1 MQNEKRTNGK
11 KSRKPL
17 AVLLAVALLVV
28 CAVGGTMAWLT
39 SSPGAVTNS
48 FTIGNINIE
57 LKETPADYKMIP
69 GHTIDK
75 DPVVTVKAGS
85 EDCYVFVE
93 VTEECGV
100 NGKTFGNYIQYSVNL
115 KDSAG
120 NGNFQALGNPYPNV
134 YYCVAKDIKA
144 DRPIKILGG
153 GNYTYDKINYKWS
166 EQQVLTCPEVTKE
179 MMEAAVEKD
188 NNGDAVGSKV
198 KLTFT
203 AYAVQYLKDNE
214 KPFTPEEAWALVKPS
229 GT

>member
-1 MQNEKRTNGK
+1 MQNEKRSNDKRTM
-11 KSRKPL
+11 KPL
-17 AVLLAVALLVV
+17 AVVLAVALLVI
-28 CAVGGTMAWLT
+28 CAVGGTLAWLT
-39 SSPGAVTNS
+39 SSPDPITNT
-48 FTIGNINIE
+48 FTIGNVKIE
-57 LKETPADYKMIP
+57 LDETDAEYKMVP
-69 GHTIDK
+69 GHTINK

-100 NGKTFGNYIQYSVNL
+100 TGKSFGDYIKYSVNL

-120 NGNFQALGNPYPNV
+120 NGNFQALGNSYPNV
-134 YYCVAKDIKA
+134 YYCVAEDIKA

-153 GNYTYDKINYKWS
+153 GNYLYENINYKWS
-166 EQQVLTCPEVTKE
+166 EQQVLTRPEVTKE
-179 MMEAAVEKD
+179 MMEAAISQ
-188 NNGDAVGSKV
+188 DASGKTVGSKV

>member
-17 AVLLAVALLVV
+17 AVLLAVALLAV

-57 LKETPADYKMIP
+57 LTEKTTDYKMIP

-93 VTEECGV
+93 VTEERGV
-100 NGKTFGNYIQYSVNL
+100 TDKTFGDYIKYSVNT
-115 KDSAG
+115 
-120 NGNFQALGNPYPNV
+120 NNFKALGNSYPNV
-134 YYCVAKDIKA
+134 YYCVAEDIKA

-153 GNYTYDKINYKWS
+153 GNYAYGNINYKWS
-166 EQQVLTCPEVTKE
+166 EQQVLTRPEVTKE
-179 MMEAAVEKD
+179 MMEDAVEKD

>member
-57 LKETPADYKMIP
+57 LTEKTTDYKMIP

-100 NGKTFGNYIQYSVNL
+100 AGKSFGDYIMYSVNL

-120 NGNFQALGNPYPNV
+120 NGNFQALTGHSGV

-166 EQQVLTCPEVTKE
+166 EQQVLTLPTVTKE

-188 NNGDAVGSKV
+188 TSGNPVHNV

-214 KPFTPEEAWALVKPS
+214 HPFTPEEAWALVKPS